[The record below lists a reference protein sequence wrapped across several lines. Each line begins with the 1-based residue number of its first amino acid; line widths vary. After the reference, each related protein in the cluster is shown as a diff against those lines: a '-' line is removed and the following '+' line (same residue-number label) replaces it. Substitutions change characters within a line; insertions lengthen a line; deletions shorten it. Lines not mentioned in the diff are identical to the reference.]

1 MQTWCMIIEQN
12 IFIIIYTKDGK
23 QKAFFPIPIYI
34 YIYILAVGH
43 LKPLRDKQKWDAGFW
58 IRNIHVLP

>member
-34 YIYILAVGH
+34 YIYI
-43 LKPLRDKQKWDAGFW
+43 F
-58 IRNIHVLP
+58 